1 MVATVW
7 VKIHPL
13 VQPQHA
19 PSIDLYCSVV
29 VDVATK
35 GWNMLARKIVLEP
48 TSCVL
53 GPYGSYS
60 SRSHEPSTWALCTV
74 DNMEPKAQNQDSPHS
89 AIKKVEKVIKVKK
102 VYFETMV
109 QHGQPYQNLN
119 PLPHLPISP

>member
-1 MVATVW
+1 MTLIGGTGESHQIS
-7 VKIHPL
+7 K
-13 VQPQHA
+13 
-19 PSIDLYCSVV
+19 PSAFVV

-35 GWNMLARKIVLEP
+35 GWNVLARKIVLEP

-74 DNMEPKAQNQDSPHS
+74 DDMEPKAQNQDSPHS
-89 AIKKVEKVIKVKK
+89 AIKKVEKVIKVEK

-109 QHGQPYQNLN
+109 QHGQPHGGVNGFNLEFIQ
-119 PLPHLPISP
+119 HY